1 MNAARSIVFGGFLQ
15 LATLAAV
22 CAVACPP
29 GHAATIRDLLGPAQT
44 SASAGFDFPFNPL
57 GGFANFRDYATI
69 TAPGMSGTG
78 TAQFSYELHGM
89 ALTSDSSTASRSP
102 CRLRSVRRSSRR
114 VRSRCRIPTRR

>member
-69 TAPGMSGTG
+69 TAPGMSGT
-78 TAQFSYELHGM
+78 F
-89 ALTSDSSTASRSP
+89 TSDSGVLLHPVPEPSAWAMMISGIVA
-102 CRLRSVRRSSRR
+102 LGFAARRRR
-114 VRSRCRIPTRR
+114 AV